1 VGFGDLI
8 EYSASMAAPPH
19 NEPSTAELLERISR
33 LEGEIARL
41 AKDHADIKL
50 LEGQLQKLAVKL
62 DKIAKQQTD
71 WDRLNSRRIKLIEED
86 QDDAFSRLKNI
97 ELKLF
102 PELASDIA
110 RLRNIIGGDDKRQNG
125 LDYRKPD
132 T

>member
-1 VGFGDLI
+1 MSEPTKEL
-8 EYSASMAAPPH
+8 SP
-19 NEPSTAELLERISR
+19 NEVSERIVR

-41 AKDHADIKL
+41 AKDRADIKL

-86 QDDAFSRLKNI
+86 QADAFSRLKNI

-110 RLRNIIGGDDKRQNG
+110 RLRNIIGGDDKRHNG